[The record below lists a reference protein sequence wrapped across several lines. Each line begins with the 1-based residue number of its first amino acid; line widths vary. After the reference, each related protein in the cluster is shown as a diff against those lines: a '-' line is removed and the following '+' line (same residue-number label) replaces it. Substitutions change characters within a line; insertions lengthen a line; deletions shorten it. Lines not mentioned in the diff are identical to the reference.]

1 LSQAVAVAVMIQVGM
16 LTAVVVAVRVDTV
29 LATNL

>member
-1 LSQAVAVAVMIQVGM
+1 LSQVVEAVVMIQVGM

>member
-1 LSQAVAVAVMIQVGM
+1 LSQAAVVVVMIQVGV

-29 LATNL
+29 LATNP